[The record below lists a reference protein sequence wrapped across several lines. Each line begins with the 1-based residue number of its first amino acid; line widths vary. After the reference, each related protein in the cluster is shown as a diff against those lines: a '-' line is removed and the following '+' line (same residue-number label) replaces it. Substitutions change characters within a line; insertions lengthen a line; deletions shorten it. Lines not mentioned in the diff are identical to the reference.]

1 MHEGPPLAHVAALIG
16 DPTRAQMLAALMG
29 GQALTAGE
37 LAAGAG
43 VTKPTASAHLAKL
56 LDGGLLALQAQG
68 RHRYYR
74 LAGAD
79 VATLLETL
87 MGLSHAAGVRVPVGP
102 REPALREARQ
112 CYDHLAGRL
121 GVALHDGLVERGL
134 LALADG
140 QPQLTPAG
148 EAFCSGVGIDVGALR
163 RGRRPL
169 CRHCLD
175 WSERRPHLGGAL
187 GAALLGW
194 LCASGGA
201 RRVKGSRALQIT
213 PGGLQALQ
221 PLLPRWKAAT

>member
-1 MHEGPPLAHVAALIG
+1 MHEGPPLARIAALIG

-29 GQALTAGE
+29 GQALTASE
-37 LAAGAG
+37 LAATAG

-56 LDGGLLALQAQG
+56 LDAGLLALQAQG

-74 LAGAD
+74 LAGGE
-79 VATLLETL
+79 VAALLEGL
-87 MGLSHAAGVRVPVGP
+87 MGLAFETGQRVPTGP
-102 REPALREARQ
+102 RDPALREARQ

-121 GVALHDGLVERGL
+121 GVALHDGLVEHGL

-148 EAFCSGVGIDVGALR
+148 EAFCAGIGIDVDALR
-163 RGRRPL
+163 RTRRPL

-194 LCASGGA
+194 LVHSGGA
-201 RRVKGSRALQIT
+201 RRLKDSRALQVT
-213 PGGLQALQ
+213 PRGMQALQ
-221 PLLPRWKAAT
+221 PLLPRLRVAA